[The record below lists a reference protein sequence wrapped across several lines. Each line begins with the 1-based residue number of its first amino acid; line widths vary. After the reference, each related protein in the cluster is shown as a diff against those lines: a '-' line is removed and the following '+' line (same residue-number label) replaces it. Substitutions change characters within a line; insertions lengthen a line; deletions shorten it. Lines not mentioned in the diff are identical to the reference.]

1 MNGVNVVTIGRDG
14 WHDVRQTLTAPVQV
28 VVIRPHIGHSHGGG
42 GDDNEDN
49 CLNYSGER

>member
-1 MNGVNVVTIGRDG
+1 MTIGRDG

-28 VVIRPHIGHSHGGG
+28 VVIRPHMGHSHGGG
-42 GDDNEDN
+42 GDGVNEDN

>member
-1 MNGVNVVTIGRDG
+1 MTIGRDG

-28 VVIRPHIGHSHGGG
+28 VVIRPHIRHSHGGG
-42 GDDNEDN
+42 GGVNEDN